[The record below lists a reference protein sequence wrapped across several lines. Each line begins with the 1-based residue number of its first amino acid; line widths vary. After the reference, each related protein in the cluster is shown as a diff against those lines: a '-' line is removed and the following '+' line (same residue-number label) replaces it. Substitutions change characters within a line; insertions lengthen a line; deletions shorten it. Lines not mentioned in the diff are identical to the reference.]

1 MVLTDNFPKRIYFGA
16 NEQFGTN
23 LGQNY
28 VTLHLMISCKILF
41 EMLQDD
47 GAQYMNK
54 TVLVN
59 FPQNFILA
67 EMGNWVVR

>member
-1 MVLTDNFPKRIYFGA
+1 
-16 NEQFGTN
+16 
-23 LGQNY
+23 
-28 VTLHLMISCKILF
+28 MISCKILF
-41 EMLQDD
+41 EVLQDD